1 MCGCGKATSCRS
13 SCRSACRSTGISASY
28 VLSFQSSPIPTLN
41 NSTIGLTPP
50 QTFTVNC
57 ESNANITFAG
67 TLKYNGTA
75 YGAVD
80 HVVVLTLQYYNVAV
94 PGLLDPVS
102 VPLQATVRAADVE
115 DYVPFTAVQ
124 TAILSPG
131 TYSVQLL
138 VGSPDVVPN
147 PVLSVSGT
155 QSVFVVKK

>member
-28 VLSFQSSPIPTLN
+28 VLSFTPAVDIDLN
-41 NSTIGLTPP
+41 ESTVGLTP

-57 ESNANITFAG
+57 ESNVNITFAG
-67 TLKYNGTA
+67 TLAYDGT
-75 YGAVD
+75 GEGDPD
-80 HVVVLTLQYYNVAV
+80 HVVTLTLQYYNVAA
-94 PGLLDPVS
+94 PSLLNRVF
-102 VPLQATVRAADVE
+102 VPLQATVRALTDV

-124 TAILSPG
+124 TAPMTPG

-138 VGSPDVVPN
+138 VGSPDVVPFT
-147 PVLSVSGT
+147 VSVSGT